1 MPPKYDTI
9 ALCLPPP
16 LLLLLLLLRWLLLP
30 LLVSFGNHILCTTPT
45 DDVEAVHRKQ
55 SRIAEAEESE
65 SRLLQEWTDPI
76 SQEVMVE
83 PVTTSGG
90 HTYERASIEHWLAN
104 HDTDPLTNKGTQR
117 HCMAHLV
124 YCMAAVQPTCMM
136 CLLYLL
142 VLLMLPCAG
151 VHYMYSNTY
160 VLQCCKTSG

>member
-1 MPPKYDTI
+1 MDASRTKASIVEVFLSLCDTIMPPKYDTI

-16 LLLLLLLLRWLLLP
+16 LLLLLLLLLRWLLLP

-65 SRLLQEWTDPI
+65 RWLLQEWTDPI

-117 HCMAHLV
+117 HCMAH
-124 YCMAAVQPTCMM
+124 CMAKCTVWQLCSPPACA
-136 CLLYLL
+136 CCIYL
-142 VLLMLPCAG
+142 C
-151 VHYMYSNTY
+151 Y
-160 VLQCCKTSG
+160 